1 MLEEWLKVLALA
13 LITRALVW
21 FNQKIEKIKKG

>member
-21 FNQKIEKIKKG
+21 LNQKIEKRKKS